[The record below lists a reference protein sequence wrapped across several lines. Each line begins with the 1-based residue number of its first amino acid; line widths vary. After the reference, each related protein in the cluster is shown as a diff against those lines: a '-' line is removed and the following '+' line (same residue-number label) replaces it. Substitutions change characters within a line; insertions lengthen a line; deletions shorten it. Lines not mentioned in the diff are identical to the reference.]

1 MKLKVCGMKYQQ
13 NVEEVLALKPDYLGF
28 IFYAPSKRFMQDSL
42 KKEWVASIEGSKKV
56 GVFVDEEV
64 DLVKQRIQDYQ
75 LDLVQVHGKEQPD
88 FCEEIRKAG
97 VKVVKAISIG
107 KEGFDFEILKS
118 YEKVV
123 DYFLFDTKGKHPGG
137 NGITFNWDILKHYQ
151 LEPPFWLSGGI
162 KLEHVDA
169 IHAIQ
174 HPKLMAIDVNS
185 GFETEPGHKQID
197 LLKTLT
203 DRL

>member
-1 MKLKVCGMKYQQ
+1 MKLKVCGMKYQE
-13 NVEEVLALKPDYLGF
+13 NVEEVLALQPDYLGF
-28 IFYAPSKRFMQDSL
+28 IFYAPSKRFMEESL
-42 KKEWVASIEGSKKV
+42 NKEWVASIEGSEKV
-56 GVFVDEEV
+56 GVFVDEEMEV
-64 DLVKQRIQDYQ
+64 VKQRIQDYQ
-75 LDLVQVHGKEQPD
+75 LDLVQLHGKESPAY
-88 FCEEIRKAG
+88 CEEIRKVG
-97 VKVVKAISIG
+97 VKVVKAFSIG
-107 KEGFDFEILKS
+107 KEGFDFGLLES
-118 YEKVV
+118 YQHRV

-137 NGITFNWDILKHYQ
+137 NGITFNWDILKQYQ
-151 LEPPFWLSGGI
+151 LDTHFWLSGGI

-185 GFETEPGHKQID
+185 GFETEPGRKQID

>member
-1 MKLKVCGMKYQQ
+1 MKLKVCGMKYQE
-13 NVEEVLALKPDYLGF
+13 NVEEVLALQPDYLGF
-28 IFYAPSKRFMQDSL
+28 IFYAPSKRFMEGSL
-42 KKEWVASIEGSKKV
+42 TKEWVASIEGSEKV

-64 DLVKQRIQDYQ
+64 EVVKRRVQDYQ
-75 LDLVQVHGKEQPD
+75 LDLVQLHGKESPAY
-88 FCEEIRKAG
+88 CEEISKVG
-97 VKVVKAISIG
+97 VKVVKTFSIG
-107 KEGFDFEILKS
+107 KEGFDFTLLES

-151 LEPPFWLSGGI
+151 LETPFWLSGGI
-162 KLEHVDA
+162 TLEHLDA

-185 GFETEPGHKQID
+185 GFETAPGHKQID
-197 LLKTLT
+197 LLKKLT